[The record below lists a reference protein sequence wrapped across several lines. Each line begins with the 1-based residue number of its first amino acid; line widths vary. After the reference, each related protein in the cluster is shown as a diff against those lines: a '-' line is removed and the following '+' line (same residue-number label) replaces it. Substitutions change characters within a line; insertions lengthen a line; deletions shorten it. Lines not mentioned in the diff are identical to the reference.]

1 MENKPN
7 LMVSYCYRRL
17 GKVERWREIAVNT
30 DMCAPVC
37 CGLKSV
43 PMRPIDTK
51 AAMVFTFHQH
61 THTQAHLRFTPR
73 LYNAKMLLLLFY
85 RKSVRQAIE
94 IKREIT
100 RSRQKKGEQ

>member
-7 LMVSYCYRRL
+7 LRVSYCYRRL

-61 THTQAHLRFTPR
+61 THTSSPSLHPSPVQ
-73 LYNAKMLLLLFY
+73 
-85 RKSVRQAIE
+85 RQNVVVVVLP
-94 IKREIT
+94 
-100 RSRQKKGEQ
+100 QKCSASY